1 MCKIFPRE
9 EKTMEQNNNDNRQA
23 IIRTSFF
30 GGFDKKE
37 VLTYIDRLREENA
50 AAQADLDRR
59 LEEVTAARND
69 LGEQVAGFERKL
81 VEMGGELDERSGR
94 IKELNDEIYRL
105 QSELKTSQKNA
116 DDTGRALVLQKEQN
130 RILMERG
137 RETEARAKRY
147 DDVSAQLGDIIL
159 TARCSANELIDAA
172 QGEADRIKTDA
183 EKASERVMN
192 ELLSL
197 RGELTRM
204 REQMADMVEG
214 FSNRITAIEDILDEI
229 ASVQEAGAEEPVQE
243 EKSEENHAFE
253 NVKQRK
259 TQQEREIARVVESIE
274 RRRQATTQN
283 FFGKIFKDR

>member
-1 MCKIFPRE
+1 
-9 EKTMEQNNNDNRQA
+9 MEQNNNDNRQA

-37 VLTYIDRLREENA
+37 VLSYIDRLREENA

-229 ASVQEAGAEEPVQE
+229 ASVQEACAEEPVQE

>member
-1 MCKIFPRE
+1 M
-9 EKTMEQNNNDNRQA
+9 EKNNDNRQA

-37 VLTYIDRLREENA
+37 VLSYIDRLREENA

-94 IKELNDEIYRL
+94 IKELNDEISRL
-105 QSELKTSQKNA
+105 QSELKSSQKNA

-137 RETEARAKRY
+137 RESEERAKRY

-172 QGEADRIKTDA
+172 QGEAERIKTDA

-197 RGELTRM
+197 RGELTHM
-204 REQMADMVEG
+204 REQMAYMVEG
-214 FSNRITAIEDILDEI
+214 FSNRITVIEEMLDEI
-229 ASVQEAGAEEPVQE
+229 VPIQENEYKKPENE
-243 EKSEENHAFE
+243 SKSEEKPVFDY
-253 NVKQRK
+253 VKQNK
-259 TQQEREIARVVESIE
+259 ASQEREIARVVESIE
-274 RRRQATTQN
+274 RRRQAATQN

>member
-1 MCKIFPRE
+1 
-9 EKTMEQNNNDNRQA
+9 MEQNNNDNRQA

-116 DDTGRALVLQKEQN
+116 DDTSRALVLQKEQN

-229 ASVQEAGAEEPVQE
+229 ASVQEACAEEPVQE

>member
-1 MCKIFPRE
+1 
-9 EKTMEQNNNDNRQA
+9 MEQNNDNRQA

-37 VLTYIDRLREENA
+37 VLSYIDRLREENA

-94 IKELNDEIYRL
+94 IKELNDEISRL
-105 QSELKTSQKNA
+105 QSELKSSQKNA

-137 RETEARAKRY
+137 RESEERAKRY

-197 RGELTRM
+197 RGELTHM
-204 REQMADMVEG
+204 REQMAEMVG
-214 FSNRITAIEDILDEI
+214 DFSNRITVIEDMLDEI
-229 ASVQEAGAEEPVQE
+229 VPVCENGLEETKTEPKNE
-243 EKSEENHAFE
+243 EKPVFE
-253 NVKQRK
+253 YVKRAK
-259 TQQEREIARVVESIE
+259 TAQEREIDRVIDTIE
-274 RRRQATTQN
+274 RRRNTAAQN

>member
-1 MCKIFPRE
+1 
-9 EKTMEQNNNDNRQA
+9 MEQNNNDNRQA

-30 GGFDKKE
+30 GGFDKRE
-37 VLTYIDRLREENA
+37 VLSYIDRLREENA

-94 IKELNDEIYRL
+94 IKELNDEICRL
-105 QSELKTSQKNA
+105 QSELKSSQKNA

-137 RETEARAKRY
+137 RESEERAKRY

-172 QGEADRIKTDA
+172 QGEADRIKADA
-183 EKASERVMN
+183 EKASGRVTN
-192 ELLSL
+192 ELMSL
-197 RGELTRM
+197 KGELALI
-204 REQMADMVEG
+204 REQM
-214 FSNRITAIEDILDEI
+214 ED
-229 ASVQEAGAEEPVQE
+229 
-243 EKSEENHAFE
+243 
-253 NVKQRK
+253 
-259 TQQEREIARVVESIE
+259 VVEEFSSRIALIE
-274 RRRQATTQN
+274 EM
-283 FFGKIFKDR
+283 IDDIVPIDS

>member
-1 MCKIFPRE
+1 
-9 EKTMEQNNNDNRQA
+9 MEQNNNDNRQA

>member
-1 MCKIFPRE
+1 
-9 EKTMEQNNNDNRQA
+9 MEQNNNDNRQA

-159 TARCSANELIDAA
+159 TARCNANELIDAA

-229 ASVQEAGAEEPVQE
+229 ASVQEACAEEPVQE

>member
-1 MCKIFPRE
+1 
-9 EKTMEQNNNDNRQA
+9 MEQNNNDNRQA

-116 DDTGRALVLQKEQN
+116 DDTSRALVLQKEQN

-159 TARCSANELIDAA
+159 TARCNANELIDAA

>member
-1 MCKIFPRE
+1 
-9 EKTMEQNNNDNRQA
+9 MEQNNNDNRQA

-116 DDTGRALVLQKEQN
+116 DDTSRALVLQKEQN

-159 TARCSANELIDAA
+159 TARCNANELIDAA

-253 NVKQRK
+253 NVKQHK

>member
-1 MCKIFPRE
+1 
-9 EKTMEQNNNDNRQA
+9 MEQNNNDNRQA

-229 ASVQEAGAEEPVQE
+229 ASVQEACAEEPVQE